1 LDEWVADNQF
11 SDAKTEGWFDA
22 LMYYAYKDLRTEKA
36 WTLWERTREAW
47 RRERPSRWPTL
58 EEWTA
63 QVIATDR
70 LSQTG
75 TEKGRAVE
83 ALPKVAPRRLSRAVL
98 DVLESRAF
106 ALWAGC
112 ISEPNG
118 ALHEPALSAVRGR
131 YPRLFAKEPAE
142 PVWKKSTFFR
152 LVRAGDAAWR
162 RSAREEGWYPALRYH
177 VVNHPRYHRLVH
189 YNQRC
194 CAEWEHARPISYPC
208 FDEWLAAADGYCLA
222 QRV

>member
-1 LDEWVADNQF
+1 
-11 SDAKTEGWFDA
+11 
-22 LMYYAYKDLRTEKA
+22 MYYAYKDLRMEKA

-47 RRERPSRWPTL
+47 RRERPSHWPTL

-83 ALPKVAPRRLSRAVL
+83 ALPKVESARLSRAVS

-106 ALWAGC
+106 ALWVGC
-112 ISEPNG
+112 VSEPNR
-118 ALHEPALSAVRGR
+118 ALDEPALSAVRGR
-131 YPRLFAKEPAE
+131 YPRLFPKESAQ
-142 PVWKKSTFFR
+142 PVSKESMFLR
-152 LVRAGDAAWR
+152 LVRAGEAEWR
-162 RSAREEGWYPALRYH
+162 RSAREEGWYSALRYH
-177 VVNHPRYHRLVH
+177 VVHHPRYHRLVH

-208 FDEWLAAADGYCLA
+208 FREWLAAADEYCLA
-222 QRV
+222 QHD